1 MNIPDYVRFCIDRL
15 EHAGF
20 AAYAVGG
27 CVRDSLL
34 GLDPQDFDLCTA
46 ALPEQTEAVF
56 SDFPLVLAGKK
67 HGTVA
72 VVTGGGL
79 VEITTFRTEGNYADN
94 RHPEWV
100 KFVPDLR
107 EDLARRDFTVN
118 AMAYAPTRGFADPFG
133 GRSDLENRILRAV
146 GDPETR
152 FQEDSLRILRGVRFA
167 VKYHLEVETDT
178 MEAMVRLRGLMD
190 NLTRERVF
198 DELCKLIL
206 LVDAADLLRF
216 APILAA
222 VIPELEPMLGFD
234 QRSPHHAYDLFT
246 HTAHVTGAVPAEL
259 PLRWAALLHDTGKI
273 ATFTTDIT
281 GRGHF
286 YGHAKES
293 AAIADRVLHRLKA
306 PTALRE
312 QVVNLI
318 GLHMTRIEPERKAVR
333 RWLSRLG
340 TDTMEVLLQL
350 QEADMGSK
358 GTGKPGELEQF
369 TQLRALMVQIQA
381 EDACLSLKDLAVNG
395 HDLMKLGFS
404 GREVGAGLHYLLE
417 LVLDEKIENTKEAL
431 LREAAKFQFVGQM
444 PEMQNAECRM
454 TGNDLSSSPSA
465 TP

>member
-1 MNIPDYVRFCIDRL
+1 MTVPDYVQFCINRL
-15 EHAGF
+15 ESAGF

-34 GLDPQDFDLCTA
+34 GLTPQDFDLCTA

-56 SDFPLVLAGKK
+56 SDCRLILAGKK

-72 VVTGGGL
+72 VVTDGGI
-79 VEITTFRTEGNYADN
+79 VEITTFRTEGNYSDN

-100 KFVPDLR
+100 KFVPDIR

-118 AMAYAPTRGFADPFG
+118 AMAFSPTRGFTDPFG
-133 GRSDLENRILRAV
+133 GRADLENRILRAV
-146 GDPETR
+146 GDPGTR
-152 FQEDSLRILRGVRFA
+152 FREDSLRILRGVRFA
-167 VKYHLEVETDT
+167 VKYGLRVEDHT
-178 MEAMVRLRGLMD
+178 MEAMVQLRHLMG
-190 NLTRERVF
+190 NLARERVF
-198 DELCKLIL
+198 DELCKLLL
-206 LVDAADLLRF
+206 LVNAPDLLCF

-246 HTAHVTGAVPAEL
+246 HTAHVCAAVPAEL
-259 PLRWAALLHDTGKI
+259 PLRWTALLHDTGKI
-273 ATFTTDIT
+273 PTFTTDDT

-286 YGHAKES
+286 YGHAGES
-293 AAIADRVLHRLKA
+293 AKIANDVLHRLKA

-318 GLHMTRIEPERKAVR
+318 GLHMTKIQPERKSVR

-340 TDTMEVLLQL
+340 AGTMEALLQL

-369 TQLRALMVQIQA
+369 AQLRALMAELQA

-395 HDLMKLGFS
+395 HDLMALGFS
-404 GREVGAGLHYLLE
+404 GREIGKKLDFLLS
-417 LVLDEKIENTKEAL
+417 LVLDEKVENTKEAL
-431 LREAAKFQFVGQM
+431 LAQIAK
-444 PEMQNAECRM
+444 
-454 TGNDLSSSPSA
+454 L
-465 TP
+465 